1 MEQAVDRP
9 LSFDDIP
16 LVLTVEELMPI
27 LQIGRNTAFDL
38 VHSGQIRSIRAGRQI
53 RILKHDLRQ
62 FLEGGTAG
70 IAADM
75 DWTNA
80 AAPYIL
86 RVDSC
91 RAEAADKAAEGGND
105 HAAR

>member
-1 MEQAVDRP
+1 MSDRP

-27 LQIGRNTAFDL
+27 LQVGRNTAFDL

-62 FLEGGTAG
+62 FLEGGTVTSAT
-70 IAADM
+70 
-75 DWTNA
+75 WTDTA
-80 AAPYIL
+80 TPCTL
-86 RVDSC
+86 EGDSC
-91 RAEAADKAAEGGND
+91 RAVEGGND
-105 HAAR
+105 YAAR

>member
-1 MEQAVDRP
+1 MSDRP

-38 VHSGQIRSIRAGRQI
+38 IHSGQIRSIRAGRQI
-53 RILKHDLRQ
+53 RILKHDLQQ
-62 FLEGGTAG
+62 FLTGGTVTN
-70 IAADM
+70 M
-75 DWTNA
+75 TWTDD
-80 AAPYIL
+80 AAPCTL
-86 RVDSC
+86 EGDSC
-91 RAEAADKAAEGGND
+91 RAEAACQAAEGGND